1 MLTINAPTWIE
12 FLIGQSAKIIANES
26 KVHHK
31 CGRPISS
38 KGKNPIKKKSIWYNH
53 LSEYLLK

>member
-1 MLTINAPTWIE
+1 MLAINAPTWIE

-26 KVHHK
+26 KVHQK

-38 KGKNPIKKKSIWYNH
+38 KDKNPKKKH
-53 LSEYLLK
+53 MV

>member
-12 FLIGQSAKIIANES
+12 FLIGQSAKIIVNES
-26 KVHHK
+26 KVHQK

-38 KGKNPIKKKSIWYNH
+38 KGKNPIKKKAYGIIILVNIY
-53 LSEYLLK
+53 